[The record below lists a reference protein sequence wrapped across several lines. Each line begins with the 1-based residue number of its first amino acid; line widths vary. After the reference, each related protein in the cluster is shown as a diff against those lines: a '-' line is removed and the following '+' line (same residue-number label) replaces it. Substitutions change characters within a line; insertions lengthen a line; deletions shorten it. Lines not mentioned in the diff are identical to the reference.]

1 MEGEEVPSYFLCPI
15 SLQLMK
21 DPVTLSTGITYDRDS
36 IEHWIFASRRSTC
49 PVSRKILPDSE
60 ILTPNHTLRR
70 LIRSWCSLN
79 GVAKQLPTVN
89 LPVVDAARVAEL
101 LELHPLA
108 ALRQLRAVVDESERG
123 KRCVEA
129 ASGAVDFLASFVVAG
144 EEAHSAEALD
154 ILRSLRVSGA
164 DLVARNP
171 RIVESLT
178 AILRRRGDNQIQ
190 SRANSMH
197 LLDLIVREMSH
208 DEVAALGEEVFLEVV
223 NVVREGVSQQATK
236 AALHVL
242 ATACTCP
249 TGRSRVKAVN
259 AGAVAAMVEVLLADP
274 ERRACELALVAMD
287 QACRCAEGRA
297 ELVAHAAGVA
307 AVAKKLLRV
316 SDAGSERAVR
326 VLHSV
331 ALHAATPGL
340 VREME
345 EVGAVAEL
353 CLVLQLECR
362 AKTKEKAREILRLHA
377 RAWRASPCLSPLFHL
392 SYPSSPL
399 S

>member
-21 DPVTLSTGITYDRDS
+21 DPVTLSTGITYDRES

-70 LIRSWCSLN
+70 LIRSWCSLD
-79 GVAKQLPTVN
+79 GVAKQLLPAVN
-89 LPVVDAARVAEL
+89 LPAVDAARVAEL

-108 ALRQLRAVVDESERG
+108 ALRQLRAVVEESERG

-129 ASGAVDFLASFVVAG
+129 ASGAVDFLVSFVVAG
-144 EEAHSAEALD
+144 EEAHCAEALD
-154 ILRSLRVSGA
+154 ILRLLRVSGA
-164 DLVARNP
+164 DLVGRNP

-178 AILRRRGDNQIQ
+178 AILRRRGDSQIQ

-197 LLDLIVREMSH
+197 LLDVLVREMSH
-208 DEVAALGEEVFLEVV
+208 DELAALGEEVFLEVV

-236 AALHVL
+236 AALRVL
-242 ATACTCP
+242 ATACSCP
-249 TGRSRVKAVN
+249 TGRSRVKAVR
-259 AGAVAAMVEVLLADP
+259 AGAVAALVEVLLADP
-274 ERRACELALVAMD
+274 ERRACELALVGMD

-307 AVAKKLLRV
+307 AVATKLLRV
-316 SDAGSERAVR
+316 SDAGRERAVR

-331 ALHAATPGL
+331 ARHAATPGI

-362 AKTKEKAREILRLHA
+362 RKTKEKAREILRLHA
-377 RAWRASPCLSPLFHL
+377 RAWRASPCLPPSFHL
-392 SYPSSPL
+392 S
-399 S
+399 

>member
-1 MEGEEVPSYFLCPI
+1 MPSYFLCPI

-36 IEHWIFASRRSTC
+36 IEHWIFAGSRSTC
-49 PVSRKILPDSE
+49 PVTRKLLPVSE
-60 ILTPNHTLRR
+60 ILIPNHTLRR
-70 LIRSWCSLN
+70 LIQSWCSLN
-79 GVAKQLPTVN
+79 AVAKQLPAMDR
-89 LPVVDAARVAEL
+89 PVVDAAEL
-101 LELHPLA
+101 LKLHPLA
-108 ALRQLRAVVDESERG
+108 ALRQLRAVVDESEHG

-129 ASGAVDFLASFVVAG
+129 ASGAVDFLASFVIAG
-144 EEAHSAEALD
+144 EEAHSSEALD

-164 DLVARNP
+164 DLVAKSP

-178 AILRRRGDNQIQ
+178 AILRRRDDSQIQ
-190 SRANSMH
+190 SQANSMH
-197 LLDLIVREMSH
+197 LLYLIVREMSH
-208 DEVAALGEEVFLEVV
+208 HELAALGEEFFLEVI
-223 NVVREGVSQQATK
+223 NVVREGVSRQATK

-249 TGRSRVKAVN
+249 TGRNRVKAVR
-259 AGAVAAMVEVLLADP
+259 AGAVSALVEVLLADP
-274 ERRACELALVAMD
+274 ERRACELALAGMD

-331 ALHAATPGL
+331 ARHAATPGL
-340 VREME
+340 VKEME

-377 RAWRASPCLSPLFHL
+377 RAWRASPCLSPRFHL
-392 SYPSSPL
+392 SYPSSIAT
-399 S
+399 